1 MRIRTREEMK
11 VGMTIRAEES
21 TVRMDCLLPPI
32 FDREKNRRGRE
43 IRRERKMEKKVRERV
58 SGRRERITSTT
69 FSPPTVRPQE
79 KEKKVFRNLR
89 YRIRKIS

>member
-1 MRIRTREEMK
+1 MK

-79 KEKKVFRNLR
+79 KEKKVFRNLS
-89 YRIRKIS
+89 YRRRKIS